1 MNPLLAAGGMVLAE
15 NMSDRTGSNS
25 RSPGL
30 LGDISSSVCSSGVLL
45 AQCREGE
52 GGGRGGVVGL
62 SLLSCFL
69 LLCSTRGP
77 PDISSLVPVGPKY
90 TMKWSAPLQQVQV
103 VEVGQEGPQSK
114 DTLFQQSGAKRPGG
128 VSATG
133 KWKNKPV
140 PPQFIPPMCHIPVN
154 HITRGDFS
162 VTPPSRPPPCLTQRG

>member
-1 MNPLLAAGGMVLAE
+1 MNPLLAAGGTVLAG

-30 LGDISSSVCSSGVLL
+30 LGDISSSVCSSRVLL
-45 AQCREGE
+45 ARCREGGGA
-52 GGGRGGVVGL
+52 GGGPVGL

-128 VSATG
+128 VSASG
-133 KWKNKPV
+133 KWKINQSRRSSFHPCV
-140 PPQFIPPMCHIPVN
+140 IFQL
-154 HITRGDFS
+154 ITSLGLIFQS
-162 VTPPSRPPPCLTQRG
+162 HPPPPCLTQRG

>member
-1 MNPLLAAGGMVLAE
+1 M
-15 NMSDRTGSNS
+15 
-25 RSPGL
+25 
-30 LGDISSSVCSSGVLL
+30 
-45 AQCREGE
+45 
-52 GGGRGGVVGL
+52 GL

-128 VSATG
+128 VSASG

-154 HITRGDFS
+154 HITRADFS
-162 VTPPSRPPPCLTQRG
+162 VAPPRLPPSLSDSARIICLCSQVSHGGPEMHQRCLSL

>member
-1 MNPLLAAGGMVLAE
+1 MNPLLAAGGTVLAE

-30 LGDISSSVCSSGVLL
+30 LGDISSSVCSSGVPL
-45 AQCREGE
+45 ARCREG
-52 GGGRGGVVGL
+52 GGGGTVGL

-128 VSATG
+128 ISASG

-140 PPQFIPPMCHIPVN
+140 PLQFIPPTCHIPVN
-154 HITRGDFS
+154 HITRADFS
-162 VTPPSRPPPCLTQRG
+162 VTPPSSPLPV